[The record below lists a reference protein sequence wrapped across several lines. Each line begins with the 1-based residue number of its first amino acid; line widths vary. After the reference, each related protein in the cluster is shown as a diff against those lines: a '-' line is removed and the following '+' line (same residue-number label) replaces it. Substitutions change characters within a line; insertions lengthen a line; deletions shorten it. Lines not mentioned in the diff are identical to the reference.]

1 MPSKFFENTRSVV
14 KKDNKPLLSWFDLIL
29 YINAIR
35 LYNNLDKIYGPTSIF
50 SHNGDSAFIGVE
62 NMASKWFEPLIEA
75 RNIAPR
81 HGIAFYV
88 LLEDFDNFVC
98 SLIGTDNLNDI
109 YDNNHFNNPK
119 TTYLTGDVTLP
130 VLIYS
135 MQDFATM
142 FNRLA
147 TDAKLGTAWYAN
159 GGTTYF
165 TSTLTNQIK
174 RSRVNI

>member
-1 MPSKFFENTRSVV
+1 MPSKFFENTISVV

-35 LYNNLDKIYGPTSIF
+35 LYNNLGRLQCPVAIF
-50 SHNGDSAFIGVE
+50 GYNNDSAHEGVY
-62 NMASKWFEPLIEA
+62 NMVSKWFEPVIEA

-81 HGIAFYV
+81 HGIAFYM

-98 SLIGTDNLNDI
+98 SLIGTENLNRI
-109 YDNNHFNNPK
+109 YDDNHFDNPA
-119 TTYLTGDVTLP
+119 TYYVTDAKIP

-135 MQDFATM
+135 MQDFVTL
-142 FNRLA
+142 FNKLV
-147 TDAKLGTAWYAN
+147 TDAKLGTVWYAN
-159 GGTTYF
+159 GGTYV
-165 TSTLTNQIK
+165 TSTLANQIK

>member
-1 MPSKFFENTRSVV
+1 MPSKFFENTTSVV

-35 LYNNLDKIYGPTSIF
+35 LYNNLSQISCPVAFFGYNS
-50 SHNGDSAFIGVE
+50 DSAHEDVY
-62 NMASKWFEPLIEA
+62 NMASPWFEPLIEA
-75 RNIAPR
+75 RNITPR
-81 HGIAFYV
+81 HGIAFYM

-98 SLIGTDNLNDI
+98 SLIGTESLNRI
-109 YDNNHFNNPK
+109 YDDNDFDHPAKYFV
-119 TTYLTGDVTLP
+119 TDVKLP

-142 FNRLA
+142 FNRLV
-147 TDAKLGTAWYAN
+147 TDAKLGTVWYAN
-159 GGTTYF
+159 GGTSYF

>member
-1 MPSKFFENTRSVV
+1 MPSKFFENTASVV

-35 LYNNLDKIYGPTSIF
+35 LYNNLNKLTGPVDIF
-50 SHNGDSAFIGVE
+50 GYNGDSAHTGVE
-62 NMASKWFEPLIEA
+62 NMASPWFEPLIEA
-75 RNIAPR
+75 RNITPR
-81 HGIAFYV
+81 HGIAFYM

-98 SLIGTDNLNDI
+98 SLIGTENLNRI
-109 YDNNHFNNPK
+109 YDDNDFDTPSI
-119 TTYLTGDVTLP
+119 YLIKKSTVLP

-142 FNRLA
+142 FNRLV
-147 TDAKLGTAWYAN
+147 TDAKLGTIWYA
-159 GGTTYF
+159 GGTSYF

>member
-1 MPSKFFENTRSVV
+1 MPSKFFENTTSVV
-14 KKDNKPLLSWFDLIL
+14 KKDNKPLLSWLDLIL
-29 YINAIR
+29 YINAVR
-35 LYNNLDKIYGPTSIF
+35 LYNNLSKIEGPTSIF
-50 SHNGDSAFIGVE
+50 GHNGDSAYNGVA

-98 SLIGTDNLNDI
+98 SLIGTDNLNQI
-109 YDNNHFNNPK
+109 YDNNHFNNPSA
-119 TTYLTGDVTLP
+119 YFVRDVTLP

-135 MQDFATM
+135 MHDFATM
-142 FNRLA
+142 FNRLV
-147 TDAKLGTAWYAN
+147 TDAKLGTVWYAGP
-159 GGTTYF
+159 GGTSYF

-174 RSRVNI
+174 RSCVNI